1 MAVSTVTLQA
11 HDARRSGEPPF
22 TTIPSGM
29 HVDATTDFAGRWA
42 AGWRPGVWLFDF
54 DGTLAD
60 SLELILGSLRH
71 ATAEV
76 LGASP
81 SDEVL
86 LAGIGRPLIDQM
98 RALDGVRAKRLHDV
112 YLEHN
117 LAGHDRLLR
126 PVPGIDP
133 LLRSL
138 RTSGRRLGVV
148 TSKRRETALQ
158 GLRLLNLDGFE
169 TLVGYEDT
177 GEHKPGPAPVLAA
190 LERMRAD
197 AGDALYVGDS
207 AWDVRCGRAAGVGTA
222 AVLWG
227 IASRAQLAAEG
238 PDLIWEH
245 PQEAIG

>member
-98 RALDGVRAKRLHDV
+98 RALDGVRAERLYDV

-117 LAGHDRLLR
+117 LAG
-126 PVPGIDP
+126 
-133 LLRSL
+133 
-138 RTSGRRLGVV
+138 
-148 TSKRRETALQ
+148 
-158 GLRLLNLDGFE
+158 
-169 TLVGYEDT
+169 
-177 GEHKPGPAPVLAA
+177 
-190 LERMRAD
+190 
-197 AGDALYVGDS
+197 
-207 AWDVRCGRAAGVGTA
+207 
-222 AVLWG
+222 
-227 IASRAQLAAEG
+227 
-238 PDLIWEH
+238 
-245 PQEAIG
+245 